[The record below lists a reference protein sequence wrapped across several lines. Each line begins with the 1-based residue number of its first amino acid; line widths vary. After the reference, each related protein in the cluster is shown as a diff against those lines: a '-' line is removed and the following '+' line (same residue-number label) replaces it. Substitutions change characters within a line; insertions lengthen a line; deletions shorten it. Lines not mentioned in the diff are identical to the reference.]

1 MAPHTSNW
9 DGILGM
15 AALAGL
21 DARISFFGKHT
32 IFRYFGLGA
41 FLKYMGG
48 IPVNRANPGGAIG
61 DAIRKIKNI
70 EISLIGM
77 APEGT
82 RSKVAEW
89 KTGFLR
95 IAEEINAKIIPVS
108 LDFAKKLLNLNAY
121 FSASG
126 IITFKK
132 SQDLQKTFKE
142 IPTEKLL
149 VETDSPFLAPDPLRG
164 KKNEPSFIIH
174 TLKKLATIKNIDTE
188 NLDKITTEY
197 FNKLFF

>member
-1 MAPHTSNW
+1 MTSVSNSQISKSFRANRPKSVQWLGRFVLSSLGWKVTGKIREEYKNQRIVIVVAPHTSNW

-61 DAIRKIKNI
+61 DAIKKIKNI

-82 RSKVAEW
+82 RSKVAKW

-95 IAEEINAKIIPVS
+95 IAKEINAKIIPVS
-108 LDFAKKLLNLNAY
+108 LDFAKK
-121 FSASG
+121 
-126 IITFKK
+126 
-132 SQDLQKTFKE
+132 
-142 IPTEKLL
+142 
-149 VETDSPFLAPDPLRG
+149 
-164 KKNEPSFIIH
+164 
-174 TLKKLATIKNIDTE
+174 
-188 NLDKITTEY
+188 
-197 FNKLFF
+197 